1 MQLLKFDINLPVN
14 GKLSARGSLLEGAV
28 EGAGA
33 KDRASAEGQD
43 LGQEWGADGVRKE
56 SKGQPAAR
64 PSETSVHTGPACVCR
79 HPSSGS
85 IPQPPVQCPLPG

>member
-43 LGQEWGADGVRKE
+43 LGQEWGGRR
-56 SKGQPAAR
+56 GQEGEQR
-64 PSETSVHTGPACVCR
+64 TAC
-79 HPSSGS
+79 SSA
-85 IPQPPVQCPLPG
+85 